1 MHECSKK
8 AFLSLIDKKV
18 QEKLLLEWNEAK
30 SDHRH
35 LGNFLCFIFFL
46 SKRATL
52 KKSGMDFRAEERI
65 SNMCQSMKQA
75 RQD

>member
-1 MHECSKK
+1 MFH
-8 AFLSLIDKKV
+8 I
-18 QEKLLLEWNEAK
+18 
-30 SDHRH
+30 
-35 LGNFLCFIFFL
+35 FL